1 VSIKKRVNL
10 ERVPLVVVYLEDLE
24 KTYWTHEVSKE
35 LKIGEST
42 LRKWC
47 MELEKNGYTFVKGAM
62 DSRAFTD
69 HDLVALNYFKQL
81 YKAKKHSREKAA
93 QIVVDKFSRKGGNER
108 VIPFSMAYTRSVEH
122 IEAMIE
128 ELLEQNKKQE
138 EFNKSLIE
146 RLNQQDLYIKKLIKS
161 FEK

>member
-1 VSIKKRVNL
+1 M
-10 ERVPLVVVYLEDLE
+10 EDLE
-24 KTYWTHEVSKE
+24 KAYWTHEVATE

-81 YKAKKHSREKAA
+81 YKAKKHSREQAA
-93 QIVVDKFSRKGGNER
+93 KVVANKFSREGGNER
-108 VIPFSMAYTRSVEH
+108 TAPIFMEYTRSIEN
-122 IEAMIE
+122 IEAMVKQ
-128 ELLEQNKKQE
+128 LVEQNKKQE
-138 EFNKSLIE
+138 EFNKSLLE
-146 RLNQQDLYIKKLIKS
+146 RLKQQDLYIKKIIEISNKN
-161 FEK
+161 